1 MALRKPSDRLLE
13 ISDRVYVFDCCL
25 STRVLEE
32 DEYKVYMGG
41 IVAELQDYYHDS
53 SFMVFNFKEGDTRT
67 PLSDLLSLQYDMTV
81 IEYPQQY
88 EGCPL
93 LPLEMIHRFL
103 RSSET
108 WLNLKGQQN
117 VLLMHCEK
125 GGWPTLAFMLAA
137 LLVFRKQ
144 YDSERKTL
152 EMVYKLHR
160 LTPLN
165 PQPSQLR
172 YLRYISRRSLGY
184 DWQPSDTPLALDH
197 IILKFLP
204 LFGEKGVIRIYG
216 QDPSSTNRGSKLLFT
231 SFKTKKQARYYQPEE
246 CELVKIDIH
255 HRVQGDVVLECVHVD
270 HVREDIIFRVMF
282 HTAFVRSG
290 VLDLSCDEVDVMWDA
305 RDQMQKNFKA
315 KVYFLDADALPSMIT
330 TEGEFDDKNGTES
343 PTHEEFFEVEEI
355 FSNAVDEQKIKVDAE
370 NGDIVLKERPVTES
384 EVEALEDYESDDGNK
399 KPENRI
405 YQNKSGHV
413 NVAPSPSPPPP
424 PPPPP
429 SRSALV
435 SPPPLP
441 PFLTSGSPTL
451 PPMSGGPPPPL
462 PPLTRGPPPPPPPPP
477 PPMSRGQPPPPPPPI
492 RGAPPLPSLQGGSS
506 PPPPPPPPPGARAP
520 GPGPP
525 SSGPIPLRGLGLA
538 RPSGT
543 ATAAR
548 RSNLKPLHWSKLTSA
563 LQGSLWEELQRH
575 GEPQIAPYLDVSEHE
590 TPKKATSKG
599 GRRESTGSKPEKVH
613 LPSGTATSTQLLSSL
628 PSPPGHP
635 PFLKEFEY
643 LKIQLEDIKSATN
656 NFDENKVIG
665 AGGFGKVY
673 LGEFSHSKGK
683 IMGAFKHLDRRH
695 GQGDPEFLKEIVM
708 LSEYKHENLISLLG
722 FCDEGSEKILVY
734 EYASNRSLDRHL
746 NSNLLTWRQRIKICL
761 DAARGLSFLHGDK
774 GTRKRVIHRDIKSA
788 NILLDDKWNAKVS
801 DMGLSKAAPANQPH
815 SFLITQLAGTPG
827 YCDPQYMNSFTL
839 SKESDVYSFGVVLF
853 EVLCG
858 RLCYNYSNSMLKLWV
873 NTWKKAYRENKLYE
887 IVFQGLMQPMDSTSL
902 KTFSSI
908 AFQCLH
914 VYSEERP
921 TMAHVVKKLETA
933 LEFEHQKPLNK
944 CEDVLK
950 VTSRVL
956 QLQGSLWEELQRSEE
971 PQSALYFDAA
981 ELETLF
987 PAIFPKNNASKGGR
1001 RHSTGS
1007 KSKKIHLIDLRRANA
1022 TEIMLKRVTMPLPDM
1037 MVSVDLTY

>member
-67 PLSDLLSLQYDMTV
+67 PLSDLLSQQYDMTV

-117 VLLMHCEK
+117 VVLMHCER

-144 YDSERKTL
+144 YDTERKTL

-204 LFGEKGVIRIYG
+204 LFGEKGCRPVIRIYG

-270 HVREDIIFRVMF
+270 HVREEIIFRVMF
-282 HTAFVRSG
+282 HTSFVRSG

-315 KVYFLDADALPSMIT
+315 KVCFLDADALPSMIT
-330 TEGEFDDKNGTES
+330 TEGEFDDKNETES
-343 PTHEEFFEVEEI
+343 PTDEEFFEVEEI

-370 NGDIVLKERPVTES
+370 NGDIVLKEGPVTES
-384 EVEALEDYESDDGNK
+384 EVDAFEDYESDDENK

-405 YQNKSGHV
+405 YQNKLGHV
-413 NVAPSPSPPPP
+413 NVAPSPR

-462 PPLTRGPPPPPPPPP
+462 PPPTHGPPPPPPPPA

-492 RGAPPLPSLQGGSS
+492 PGAPPLPSLQGGSP

-520 GPGPP
+520 GPP
-525 SSGPIPLRGLGLA
+525 SSGPIPPRGLGLA

-548 RSNLKPLHWSKLTSA
+548 RSNLKPLHWSKVTSA
-563 LQGSLWEELQRH
+563 LQGSLWEEFQRH
-575 GEPQIAPYLDVSEHE
+575 GESQMYSTFFSIINVS
-590 TPKKATSKG
+590 
-599 GRRESTGSKPEKVH
+599 
-613 LPSGTATSTQLLSSL
+613 L
-628 PSPPGHP
+628 
-635 PFLKEFEY
+635 Y
-643 LKIQLEDIKSATN
+643 
-656 NFDENKVIG
+656 
-665 AGGFGKVY
+665 
-673 LGEFSHSKGK
+673 
-683 IMGAFKHLDRRH
+683 
-695 GQGDPEFLKEIVM
+695 
-708 LSEYKHENLISLLG
+708 
-722 FCDEGSEKILVY
+722 
-734 EYASNRSLDRHL
+734 
-746 NSNLLTWRQRIKICL
+746 CL
-761 DAARGLSFLHGDK
+761 
-774 GTRKRVIHRDIKSA
+774 
-788 NILLDDKWNAKVS
+788 
-801 DMGLSKAAPANQPH
+801 
-815 SFLITQLAGTPG
+815 
-827 YCDPQYMNSFTL
+827 
-839 SKESDVYSFGVVLF
+839 
-853 EVLCG
+853 
-858 RLCYNYSNSMLKLWV
+858 
-873 NTWKKAYRENKLYE
+873 
-887 IVFQGLMQPMDSTSL
+887 
-902 KTFSSI
+902 
-908 AFQCLH
+908 
-914 VYSEERP
+914 
-921 TMAHVVKKLETA
+921 
-933 LEFEHQKPLNK
+933 
-944 CEDVLK
+944 
-950 VTSRVL
+950 
-956 QLQGSLWEELQRSEE
+956 
-971 PQSALYFDAA
+971 
-981 ELETLF
+981 
-987 PAIFPKNNASKGGR
+987 
-1001 RHSTGS
+1001 
-1007 KSKKIHLIDLRRANA
+1007 
-1022 TEIMLKRVTMPLPDM
+1022 
-1037 MVSVDLTY
+1037 